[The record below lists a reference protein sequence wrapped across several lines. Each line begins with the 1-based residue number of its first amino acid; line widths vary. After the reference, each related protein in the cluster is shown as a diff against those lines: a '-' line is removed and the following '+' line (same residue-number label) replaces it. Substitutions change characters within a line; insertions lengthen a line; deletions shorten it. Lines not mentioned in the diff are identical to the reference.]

1 MSRPDRLLPPPPPTE
16 EAFSLSF
23 NRPIQKYSTS
33 ATFLFYASERL
44 TTDSLSLCLAVQT
57 SDVCPPDGRVSIA
70 TPQSGHLMMKAPDHV
85 LRTAGTTSCPW
96 TISVDPHQKLR
107 FYLLSFGSE
116 LQASTV
122 GACSRFVVFEES
134 RRTQE
139 RLCRAPVRQTLLYT
153 STTNRVSV
161 SQTIGVPEKWS
172 SSIVYMLQYEG
183 L

>member
-1 MSRPDRLLPPPPPTE
+1 
-16 EAFSLSF
+16 
-23 NRPIQKYSTS
+23 
-33 ATFLFYASERL
+33 
-44 TTDSLSLCLAVQT
+44 
-57 SDVCPPDGRVSIA
+57 
-70 TPQSGHLMMKAPDHV
+70 MKAPDHV

-107 FYLLSFGSE
+107 FYLLSFGFE
-116 LQASTV
+116 QQASTVV

-161 SQTIGVPEKWS
+161 SQTIGVPEKRI

-183 L
+183 LWGKKHVVVVYPFARVRKIRTHTRKSDCFFFEGGGETNKCLFMHGNNSQNYCQYTVTVYLQNFIEPRRIGALLYCP